1 MLKALEVFAFE
12 KTNGNP
18 GAIGIME
25 FIASNI
31 VPYHLPSV
39 LTLHLLR
46 GIVH

>member
-25 FIASNI
+25 FITRNK
-31 VPYHLPSV
+31 VPYRLSSV
-39 LTLHLLR
+39 LTYTY
-46 GIVH
+46 